1 MADAPETVIKVG
13 ADTKPAEQAAE
24 GLFDTFRGGL
34 TEINSGLELI
44 NKAAQAVSKT
54 ISTIIDFTK
63 AGEEIKAIGIRFE
76 TIANQAGLVPEKI
89 AAGIEDAVKGTVDME
104 DALKSATQALVSLEV
119 GGEKIPQIFDLAKKS
134 AALFGGEVTDRFE
147 QITMAVSTG
156 STRLLRSIGIVVDAD
171 KVFKDYAKTLDIT
184 PDKLTQVER
193 QQAMLNAILQKGEER
208 FKNINSSTTPMA
220 SSLKQLSVSFGELGD
235 TAKLAFDKMFG
246 ATIQNN
252 IKENIS
258 FLDILNIKLRQTF
271 LGEAPSAAQSVKL
284 LNSELEYQKKLLA
297 EEIELQAK
305 SGLNREN
312 YIQGLQGN
320 IDKIREQQIIQQQLL
335 FQEQTSLAIKESS
348 IQQAHKNAAAID
360 RVTESQ
366 KLAAEEA
373 KKAADEQKKASEKA
387 AEYLKQQGEMVK
399 KTFQNIVMN
408 GISNAFS
415 SLGKALVQG
424 GDAFGEFG
432 RQALSMIGALAI
444 QMGQFLILAGLGWS
458 VIPGFQKSAGAVVA
472 GVALTVLGGVLQ
484 ALGSGGGTPAAA
496 GTPAATAAGGGTI
509 AYENPMVAQ
518 TQEQEREAA
527 QTGVQVIVQ
536 GNIFDSRETGLQ
548 IAQIINDSFDLNGTI
563 IRANA

>member
-24 GLFDTFRGGL
+24 SLFDVFKGGL
-34 TEINSGLELI
+34 TELNSGLELV
-44 NKAAQAVSKT
+44 NKAAQAISKT
-54 ISTIIDFTK
+54 LSTAIDFAK
-63 AGEEIKAIGIRFE
+63 SGEEIRAIGMRFE
-76 TIANQAGLVPEKI
+76 AIASQAGLIPENI
-89 AAGIEDAVKGTVDME
+89 SAGIEKAVKGTVDME
-104 DALKSATQALVSLEV
+104 DALKAATQAIVSLEV
-119 GGEKIPQIFDLAKKS
+119 GSEKIPQVFELAKKS

-147 QITMAVSTG
+147 QITMAVASG
-156 STRLLRSIGIVVDAD
+156 STRILRSIGIVVDAD
-171 KVFKDYAKTLDIT
+171 KAFKDYAKTLDIT
-184 PDKLTQVER
+184 PDKLTQAER
-193 QQAMLNAILQKGEER
+193 QQAILNAVLEKGEER
-208 FKNINSSTTPMA
+208 FKNVNSSITPIAENLKRLNVA
-220 SSLKQLSVSFGELGD
+220 SKEVGDTFATAFNNAFGDVINQKIQSFTKSIEVLNIQLSNFLFGQAP
-235 TAKLAFDKMFG
+235 TAA
-246 ATIQNN
+246 Q
-252 IKENIS
+252 
-258 FLDILNIKLRQTF
+258 NIKLLNQQLNDLMVARDMAAVRGDIGRLEQI
-271 LGEAPSAAQSVKL
+271 EAES
-284 LNSELEYQKKLLA
+284 
-297 EEIELQAK
+297 QA
-305 SGLNREN
+305 
-312 YIQGLQGN
+312 
-320 IDKIREQQIIQQQLL
+320 IRNQIIAQQSLV
-335 FQEQTSLAIKESS
+335 FQEQTKQALQGNAINLNNS
-348 IQQAHKNAAAID
+348 NAASVN
-360 RVTESQ
+360 RLTESQ

-373 KKAADEQKKASEKA
+373 KKAAEEQKKASEKA
-387 AEYLKQQGEMVK
+387 ADYLKQQGEMVK
-399 KTFQNIVMN
+399 KTFQNIVAN